1 MNIRDVVKN
10 TDSFCG
16 SRPADGAT
24 SYYSIRLCNLTPNG
38 LFFPPC
44 STLTLTLPFP
54 AAKCLKIYIKNL
66 TFKNHLKTKMVVKWL
81 YRAISIKKPNPTQF
95 LLENTFLYDTLK
107 YSKYKNS

>member
-38 LFFPPC
+38 LFFPP
-44 STLTLTLPFP
+44 SNTLTLTLPFP
-54 AAKCLKIYIKNL
+54 AAKFLKIGTKNL
-66 TFKNHLKTKMVVKWL
+66 TFKNHLKTKMMVK
-81 YRAISIKKPNPTQF
+81 
-95 LLENTFLYDTLK
+95 
-107 YSKYKNS
+107 

>member
-38 LFFPPC
+38 LFFLPC
-44 STLTLTLPFP
+44 NTLTLTLPFP
-54 AAKCLKIYIKNL
+54 AMK
-66 TFKNHLKTKMVVKWL
+66 FKNYTLKPFKNLKTKTVVK
-81 YRAISIKKPNPTQF
+81 
-95 LLENTFLYDTLK
+95 
-107 YSKYKNS
+107 